1 MAWRCCDYGRA
12 VKSEGGA
19 PCAKVQETVD
29 AERAQQMQMQQQQED
44 DGMGGMGGVGMGMSG
59 MGGMSMAGMGGMGLP
74 KVESDGG
81 WGQGGF
87 GAHQHGL
94 IM

>member
-1 MAWRCCDYGRA
+1 MRCAA

-29 AERAQQMQMQQQQED
+29 AERAQQMQMQQQQD
-44 DGMGGMGGVGMGMSG
+44 DGMGGMSG
-59 MGGMSMAGMGGMGLP
+59 MGGMGMGGMSMGGMGGMGLP